1 MLMNEN
7 NIDKISAVIFSFDNS
22 ICSELIS
29 SLKKNNSINQILVV
43 AGDSKLNI
51 DADLLIQSRYI
62 FGAETLKKISN
73 ATDST
78 YLILINCDRKIEIE
92 ESGLNK
98 LISYAKSTNAGWVYS
113 DFYEN
118 MEGNNEVHY
127 LIDYQYGSIRDDFD
141 FGNLVLIPTEEFK
154 KVFKNPHTT
163 IQKLNYSGLYD
174 LRLAISRNAPI
185 EKLKEPIYKT
195 GKSKNG
201 LQNKLFEYVDPKNRS
216 IQNEYEK
223 VVTHHLEEIGALINA
238 ESSKEIKFKE
248 QSEIEASVIIP
259 VKNRAGT
266 IKDAINSALT
276 QSPKFTY
283 NVIIV
288 DNYSNDG
295 TSEIVKKISAS
306 DERVVHIMPEQ
317 KDLGIGGCWN
327 EALFHPMCGK
337 FAVQLDSDDLY
348 SDENAL
354 QRIVDTFHNEKC
366 AMVIGSYKLT
376 DYNLKEI
383 PPGIIDH
390 REWTPENGPNNALRI
405 NGLGAPRAFYAPIAK
420 EIKFPNVSYGEDYS
434 MGLAISRQ
442 YKIGRIYE
450 PIYLCRRWEGNTD
463 ASLSNEQE
471 NKNNFYKDF
480 LRTNEIKAR
489 QKINKFRT

>member
-1 MLMNEN
+1 MDQN
-7 NIDKISAVIFSFDNS
+7 NIDKVTAVIFSFDNE

-29 SLKKNNSINQILVV
+29 RLKRTTSIHQILVV
-43 AGDSKLNI
+43 SGKSKLNI
-51 DADLLIQSRYI
+51 DADLIIESKHL
-62 FGAETLKKISN
+62 FGSETLKKISN

-78 YLILINCDRKIEIE
+78 YLILIICDRKIEID
-92 ESGLNK
+92 ESSLNK
-98 LISYAKSTNAGWVYS
+98 LILYAQDTYAGWVYS
-113 DFYEN
+113 DFYESLKKKD
-118 MEGNNEVHY
+118 EVRY

-141 FGNLVLIPTEEFK
+141 FGNLILISTEELK
-154 KVFKNPHTT
+154 KVSENPFASEK
-163 IQKLNYSGLYD
+163 KLKYSGLYD

-185 EKLKEPIYKT
+185 EKLQGPIYKT

-216 IQNEYEK
+216 IQREYEK
-223 VVTHHLEEIGALINA
+223 VVTHHLKEIGALINA
-238 ESSKEIKFKE
+238 ESIKKIEFEKKSK
-248 QSEIEASVIIP
+248 IEASVIIP
-259 VKNRAGT
+259 VKNRVRT
-266 IKDAINSALT
+266 IKDAINSALN
-276 QSPKFTY
+276 QKPKFSF
-283 NVIIV
+283 NVIVV

-295 TSEIVKKISAS
+295 TSEIIKKISAS
-306 DERVVHIMPEQ
+306 DERVVHIFPEQ

-327 EALFHPMCGK
+327 EALFHPMCGN

-348 SDENAL
+348 SDENTL
-354 QRIVDTFHNEKC
+354 QKIVDKFYDEKC

-405 NGLGAPRAFYAPIAK
+405 NGLGAPRAFYTPLAK

-434 MGLAISRQ
+434 MGLAMSRK

-489 QKINKFRT
+489 QQLNKIRT